1 MSVKTLNVHNIDE
14 VIFKSQKPVLID
26 FSASWCGPCKMQ
38 APIVDDIAEEMQDKA
53 IVAKLDIDENPELA
67 AQFSVMSIPTLI
79 VLKNGRMIM
88 RKTGLTPKKVLS
100 DALTTAMD

>member
-1 MSVKTLNVHNIDE
+1 MSVKTLNVHNINE

-26 FSASWCGPCKMQ
+26 FWANWCGPCKMQ
-38 APIVDDIAEEMQDKA
+38 SPIVDDLAEEMEDKA

-79 VLKNGRMIM
+79 VLKNGRMVM